1 MSTNND
7 LNGIVQSIVTTLTS
21 QLSQRP
27 TPAQVSELIREC
39 IEEVQLDFSRTIE
52 LCTVIPRTQS
62 VQSGIAADVLS
73 LNFFGTEEPSRT
85 FRSAIEL
92 DPLLNKRYLT
102 GFILSYIETLYLTKR
117 PNPNVFDYLLIQDYN
132 EVVFRAQLREE
143 TTSGYSLFF
152 EVNRLRTS
160 IEDKVRN
167 QVVTLR
173 YQRAEQAVRSEY
185 IPAISLLIAAL
196 VVVAVAVALPPI
208 IQATKK
214 PN

>member
-85 FRSAIEL
+85 FRSAIEFGPL
-92 DPLLNKRYLT
+92 AQQTLPHGLYLELHRDPLSDKTAKPERVRLSAHPGLQRSRLPRPVEGEDNIR
-102 GFILSYIETLYLTKR
+102 ILS
-117 PNPNVFDYLLIQDYN
+117 VF
-132 EVVFRAQLREE
+132 
-143 TTSGYSLFF
+143 
-152 EVNRLRTS
+152 
-160 IEDKVRN
+160 
-167 QVVTLR
+167 
-173 YQRAEQAVRSEY
+173 
-185 IPAISLLIAAL
+185 
-196 VVVAVAVALPPI
+196 
-208 IQATKK
+208 
-214 PN
+214 